1 MLNPSRSQVLDKIVI
16 DLGIEVPCSEVLDK
30 IAITWVLNLSRSKV
44 LDKIEIDM
52 GIELPCSQVLDEIE
66 ITWVLSL
73 SVKCWTKLQSTWVLK
88 SLASESWTDL
98 RRNGY

>member
-1 MLNPSRSQVLDKIVI
+1 MLDKIVI

-52 GIELPCSQVLDEIE
+52 GIELPCSQVLDKIAMA
-66 ITWVLSL
+66 TLL
-73 SVKCWTKLQSTWVLK
+73 
-88 SLASESWTDL
+88 
-98 RRNGY
+98 